1 MKMMNKVV
9 MTLAGLMLIGASIL
23 KIQEMLNLPIPGWK
37 EKGLWES
44 YEFFLVQIPLELS
57 LGIWLVSGLF
67 RKAAW
72 LVGTLAFLGFIG
84 VTAYKMYI
92 GAESCGCFGQVHVKP
107 WITLSFID
115 IPFFLLLA
123 LWRPGKE
130 YKLLPPPWPNVYH
143 AIVFAVPIFATLI
156 FAAPAMVAFKPTQ
169 ITPDKI
175 DTPRPP
181 IIIKQP
187 IPCSRPHAD
196 DPEYIKKLTET
207 IRKEVESQLAQ
218 TQVTGP
224 ENAPQ
229 TTPAKTEPN
238 NPVEVVIPVP
248 QPDPNTTPVE
258 PVTQDVNTP
267 PAQEV
272 KLSAWLDYIDIAD
285 QLKQG
290 IVVVLMYH
298 HDCPTC
304 ATMVPK
310 YDQYYRK
317 MKELGDES
325 MTLAYVAI
333 PPYSD
338 KGPIPADTL
347 CLKGKL
353 KEKEK
358 KDEIW
363 AITSPYVI
371 ALLDGQLIKE
381 WKQGTAPEPETLM
394 DDIDKVFSQQ

>member
-1 MKMMNKVV
+1 MKTMNKVV
-9 MTLAGLMLIGASIL
+9 MTLAGLLLIVASIM
-23 KIQEMLNLPIPGWK
+23 KIHQLLNEPIHGWK
-37 EKGLWES
+37 EGGFWES

-57 LGIWLVSGLF
+57 LGLWLVSGLF

-72 LVGTLAFLGFIG
+72 LVGTLAYLGFIG
-84 VTAYKMYI
+84 VTAYKMYT
-92 GAESCGCFGQVHVKP
+92 GEESCGCFGLTKVEP

-123 LWRPGKE
+123 IWRPGKD

-156 FAAPAMVAFKPTQ
+156 FAVPAMVAFKPIQ

-187 IPCSRPHAD
+187 IPCSRSHAD

-218 TQVTGP
+218 TQVTVP
-224 ENAPQ
+224 KN
-229 TTPAKTEPN
+229 TTKTIPDKPEPN
-238 NPVEVVIPVP
+238 IPVKVVIPVP
-248 QPDPNTTPVE
+248 QPDPNTKPVE
-258 PVTQDVNTP
+258 PITPVQNT
-267 PAQEV
+267 EV
-272 KLSAWLDYIDIAD
+272 KLSPWLEQIDIGD

-317 MKELGDES
+317 MKELGDDS
-325 MTLAYVAI
+325 MTLAYIAI

-353 KEKEK
+353 KEKETK
-358 KDEIW
+358 GEIW

-394 DDIDKVFSQQ
+394 DEIDKVFSQQ

>member
-1 MKMMNKVV
+1 MKTMNRII
-9 MTLAGLMLIGASIL
+9 MTLAGLMLIIASIMKFHQL
-23 KIQEMLNLPIPGWK
+23 LTEPILGWK
-37 EKGLWES
+37 EGGLWES

-72 LVGTLAFLGFIG
+72 LVGTLSFLGFI
-84 VTAYKMYI
+84 VITAYKMHI
-92 GAESCGCFGQVHVKP
+92 GDESCGCFGQVHVRP

-115 IPFFLLLA
+115 IPFFLLLVI
-123 LWRPGKE
+123 WRPGKD

-156 FAAPAMVAFKPTQ
+156 FAAPAMVAFKPIQ

-175 DTPRPP
+175 DKPTVKY
-181 IIIKQP
+181 IYK
-187 IPCSRPHAD
+187 PCNRPHAD
-196 DPEYIKKLTET
+196 DPEYVKKLTET

-218 TQVTGP
+218 TQVNVP
-224 ENAPQ
+224 ENTTE

-248 QPDPNTTPVE
+248 QTDPNIQPVE
-258 PVTQDVNTP
+258 PVTPEANTP

-272 KLSAWLDYIDIAD
+272 KLSAWLEQIDIAD
-285 QLKQG
+285 QLKEG
-290 IVVVLMYH
+290 IVIVLMYH

-325 MTLAYVAI
+325 LTFAYIAI

-338 KGPIPADTL
+338 KGPIPADTP

-353 KEKEK
+353 KEKEE

-371 ALLDGQLIKE
+371 ALINGELVKE
-381 WKQGTAPEPETLM
+381 WKQGTAPEPETIM
-394 DDIDKVFSQQ
+394 DDIFSQP

>member
-1 MKMMNKVV
+1 MKTMNKVV
-9 MTLAGLMLIGASIL
+9 MTLAGLLLIVASIL
-23 KIQEMLNLPIPGWK
+23 KIHEMLTLPIPGWK
-37 EKGLWES
+37 EGGPWES

-72 LVGTLAFLGFIG
+72 LVGTLCFLGFIG

-123 LWRPGKE
+123 IWWPGKD
-130 YKLLPPPWPNVYH
+130 YKLLPPPWPNVFH
-143 AIVFAVPIFATLI
+143 AIVFAAPIFATLI
-156 FAAPAMVAFKPTQ
+156 FAAPAMVAFKPIQ
-169 ITPDKI
+169 IKPGDIDKVKVKYI
-175 DTPRPP
+175 V
-181 IIIKQP
+181 K
-187 IPCSRPHAD
+187 PCDRPHAD
-196 DPEYIKKLTET
+196 DPEYIKKLTDT

-218 TQVTGP
+218 TQVTVP
-224 ENAPQ
+224 ENTTE
-229 TTPAKTEPN
+229 TTPDKTEPN
-238 NPVEVVIPVP
+238 KIEITIPIP
-248 QPDPNTTPVE
+248 QPDPNTKPVE
-258 PVTQDVNTP
+258 PVTPVPNT
-267 PAQEV
+267 EV
-272 KLSAWLDYIDIAD
+272 KLSAWLDQIDIAD

-310 YDQYYRK
+310 YDQYYSK
-317 MKELGDES
+317 MKELGDDS
-325 MTLAYVAI
+325 MTLAYIAI

-353 KEKEK
+353 KEKETK
-358 KDEIW
+358 GEIW

-371 ALLDGQLIKE
+371 ALINGEMVKE

-394 DDIDKVFSQQ
+394 DEIFSQP